1 MPNAKT
7 KRIAVA
13 AVLALGAAL
22 RLWGLGFGLP
32 IVSNFYVRPDES
44 LLVQAAVGFFERY
57 GNPQF
62 FAYPALLTE
71 LSAMLFLPLPGEFA
85 TEPSTYFLAVRVLS
99 ALAGIATVGVVYLL
113 ARGFCDWKWSL
124 AAAALFAVAP
134 LPVRDAHFGVTDTLL
149 TLLVALTLLLATRPV
164 RKEESGTGVWIWTS
178 LVFGLAVSTKY
189 TAVFAAPAIVA
200 AAFARGGPLRRTA
213 RDLAAAGA
221 IAAAVFFVLNPYV
234 LLRMGEVAATILEML
249 RVFYGGTQALPE
261 SHWSWSGAAM
271 QLLRPLLWGPGSWLG
286 FVLAAASLP
295 WLRRASAAR
304 GLWTL
309 ALGVFP
315 FLLVFLPFRHPLP
328 FRYILPALPGLAVL
342 AVFAV
347 SRLASRKALVVPL
360 VALGIAVLGWQLAES
375 IALVRTLA
383 REDTRTQ
390 AGLWIAANLPQ
401 TLPVVLLTAPEAEP
415 QIAESAAS
423 LERRIRYAYR
433 LYGERSGEIVSE
445 LYRRILPGA
454 REGYEVYRN
463 PAPADVPG
471 EEFLLVTAEYPM
483 RTGGQSAQGRVAEFG
498 EVRERV
504 EFDPVTGSMEG
515 ASLDPSDAFYL
526 PMNPAGRVTRPGPR
540 LRMFW
545 MRRARLP

>member
-286 FVLAAASLP
+286 FALAAASLP
-295 WLRRASAAR
+295 WLRRASAPR

-328 FRYILPALPGLAVL
+328 
-342 AVFAV
+342 
-347 SRLASRKALVVPL
+347 
-360 VALGIAVLGWQLAES
+360 
-375 IALVRTLA
+375 
-383 REDTRTQ
+383 
-390 AGLWIAANLPQ
+390 
-401 TLPVVLLTAPEAEP
+401 
-415 QIAESAAS
+415 
-423 LERRIRYAYR
+423 
-433 LYGERSGEIVSE
+433 
-445 LYRRILPGA
+445 
-454 REGYEVYRN
+454 
-463 PAPADVPG
+463 
-471 EEFLLVTAEYPM
+471 
-483 RTGGQSAQGRVAEFG
+483 
-498 EVRERV
+498 
-504 EFDPVTGSMEG
+504 
-515 ASLDPSDAFYL
+515 
-526 PMNPAGRVTRPGPR
+526 
-540 LRMFW
+540 
-545 MRRARLP
+545 